1 MDKTSLYFLF
11 VAALFG
17 GILCDRYIGTS
28 FPFITLILLAMAGV
42 IFYVVTKNL
51 PSDEEEWELR
61 NKES

>member
-51 PSDEEEWELR
+51 PSDEEE
-61 NKES
+61 